1 MQAAHVKNPLVGE
14 TGSHSEAAKD
24 GLGPETIGPLRAKP
38 LANSSSRVPVKHLKG
53 AWKPKLRLGL
63 LNGRPIRARP
73 NMRASVR
80 ELASVRRWRVRNPHT
95 IAHTDGILFCSLR
108 QRSAQTADMNVDS
121 ALVYFRRKPPNAVEQ
136 LRAGKDPARFRHQMV
151 DQAELGRAPC
161 APRGRRSRSRSP
173 AEACRSSDPA
183 AFGAASVKWA
193 MSSGTENG
201 LTT

>member
-1 MQAAHVKNPLVGE
+1 MQAAHVKDSLDGE
-14 TGSHSEAAKD
+14 SGSHSEAAKD
-24 GLGPETIGPLRAKP
+24 GLGPETIGPLHEASCKFV
-38 LANSSSRVPVKHLKG
+38 LACPGEAPERRVETETTSRLIEWPSH
-53 AWKPKLRLGL
+53 P
-63 LNGRPIRARP
+63 
-73 NMRASVR
+73 RASEYAR
-80 ELASVRRWRVRNPHT
+80 KRPEMASVRRWRVRNPHT

-136 LRAGKDPARFRHQMV
+136 LRAGKDAARFRHQMV

-173 AEACRSSDPA
+173 AEACRSRDPA